1 MYVVFNCWVPFLFSD
16 FHCTAPYVVSGSVDQ
31 MVKVWECR

>member
-1 MYVVFNCWVPFLFSD
+1 MGFLVYIPVLISD
-16 FHCTAPYVVSGSVDQ
+16 FHRSAPYVISGSVDQ